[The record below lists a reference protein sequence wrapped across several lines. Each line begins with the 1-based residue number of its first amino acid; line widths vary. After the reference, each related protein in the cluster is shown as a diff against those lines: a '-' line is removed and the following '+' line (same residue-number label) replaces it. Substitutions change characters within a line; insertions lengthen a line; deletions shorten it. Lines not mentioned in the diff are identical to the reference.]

1 MLCYVMYS
9 LERRWTS
16 WGLGRGSS
24 NKRISSS
31 DDDDDDVSPFPTA
44 SPTFLFFTSSISSTI
59 KTELCR
65 VVLCCLL
72 GTKMNLGTS
81 A

>member
-31 DDDDDDVSPFPTA
+31 DDDDDVSPFPTA
-44 SPTFLFFTSSISSTI
+44 SPTFLFFTSSISTTF
-59 KTELCR
+59 KTELCC
-65 VVLCCLL
+65 VVLSVV
-72 GTKMNLGTS
+72 N
-81 A
+81 

>member
-1 MLCYVMYS
+1 MYS

-31 DDDDDDVSPFPTA
+31 DVSPFPTP
-44 SPTFLFFTSSISSTI
+44 SPTFLFFTSSIPI
-59 KTELCR
+59 R
-65 VVLCCLL
+65 VRKNEMCSVQVREFGYFCL
-72 GTKMNLGTS
+72 S
-81 A
+81 